1 MNREKLFA
9 EAMLFFYKDGVRN
22 ITEQKIIE
30 QFNLTEDA
38 FFEGFRDKEDFL
50 RQVVDY
56 DLDEKMKQDAGIH
69 QAATNLVEEII
80 LLFRHYTKQ
89 LFDINAGYFVQLQH
103 LYPQI
108 WRTYTRHSQ
117 MHGYYQFYDLIN
129 TGIQQGF
136 FQRSIN
142 IEIVTKAMIEQI
154 NVMHNTHLFP
164 KHRYNMGEVFR
175 SIFLYY
181 LKGICTAKGSQLA
194 DQVFAK
200 LVFED

>member
-1 MNREKLFA
+1 VNREKLFE
-9 EAMLFFYKDGVRN
+9 EAMQFFYKEGVRN
-22 ITEQKIIE
+22 ITEQKIID
-30 QFNLTEDA
+30 QFNLTEEA
-38 FFEGFRDKEDFL
+38 FFDNFRDKEDFL
-50 RQVVDY
+50 RQVVDF
-56 DLDEKMKQDAGIH
+56 DLEEKKKQDADIH
-69 QAATNLVEEII
+69 QAAGNLVEEII
-80 LLFRHYTKQ
+80 LLFRHYTQQ
-89 LFDINAGYFVQLQH
+89 LFNINPGYFVQLQH

-117 MHGYYQFYDLIN
+117 MHGYYQFYDLISL
-129 TGIQQGF
+129 GIQQGF
-136 FQRSIN
+136 FHRSIN

-181 LKGICTAKGSQLA
+181 LKGICTGKGSQLA

-200 LVFED
+200 LVFEE

>member
-1 MNREKLFA
+1 VNRAELFKA
-9 EAMLFFYKDGVRN
+9 AMQLFYKGGVRN

-30 QFNLTEDA
+30 QFNLTEKD
-38 FFEGFRDKEDFL
+38 FFEHFRDKEDFL
-50 RQVVDY
+50 RQAVDF
-56 DLDEKMKQDAGIH
+56 DLEGKKKEDADIH
-69 QAATNLVEEII
+69 QTAGNLIEEII

-89 LFDINAGYFVQLQH
+89 LISINSSYFVQIQH

-108 WRTYTRHSQ
+108 WRTYTRHTQ

-129 TGIQQGF
+129 LGIQQGF
-136 FQRSIN
+136 FHRSIN

-181 LKGICTAKGSQLA
+181 LKGICTEKGSQLA
-194 DQVFAK
+194 DQVFAN
-200 LVFED
+200 LVFEE